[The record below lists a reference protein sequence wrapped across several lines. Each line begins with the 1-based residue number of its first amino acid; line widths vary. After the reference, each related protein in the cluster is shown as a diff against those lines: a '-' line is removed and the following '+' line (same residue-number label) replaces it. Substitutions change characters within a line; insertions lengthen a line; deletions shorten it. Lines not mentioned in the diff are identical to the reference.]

1 MVIFHGARDRSS
13 SRTNGIAAAHRECI
27 PRIPARLPLHTRN
40 ASCTRSCD
48 AQNKSTR
55 RYNVSDA
62 CTRIRCQRTPLV
74 FQRGYRC
81 CHDTSSY
88 IGRFTG
94 GEGWKFRVETF
105 RRSTRDVLNLC
116 PPFSCDERKE
126 EKFRSRREFDE
137 SERASEVFVL
147 DASRFKSLRKNNG

>member
-1 MVIFHGARDRSS
+1 MARAIDPRRGR
-13 SRTNGIAAAHRECI
+13 RTNGIEAAHRECI

-81 CHDTSSY
+81 CHAATIPPVTSDDLRAVRDGNLGSRPSE
-88 IGRFTG
+88 GRLETFSTCARHFRATKG
-94 GEGWKFRVETF
+94 RRRSFRVVRDEN
-105 RRSTRDVLNLC
+105 STRRDLKVC
-116 PPFSCDERKE
+116 AKIMDKKVCIKY
-126 EKFRSRREFDE
+126 
-137 SERASEVFVL
+137 
-147 DASRFKSLRKNNG
+147 